1 LDAGLDAIGKR
12 KGRVDGRELAKGTEC
27 GVVVLAVGKGDDG
40 EVILGDSWIGR
51 DSEVGAKVGS
61 SDGRIGYD
69 SEGGIGIDRGDLELL
84 VSSIVMARRG
94 ARERVRSI
102 EAARAKG
109 ETSVWERISRPLR
122 RTKREMMEE
131 SEGREW
137 GEERRVRR
145 ER

>member
-84 VSSIVMARRG
+84 VLLVPSCGPRREVTTDL
-94 ARERVRSI
+94 RMSNHVLL
-102 EAARAKG
+102 AA
-109 ETSVWERISRPLR
+109 ETGVPLA
-122 RTKREMMEE
+122 RTK
-131 SEGREW
+131 S
-137 GEERRVRR
+137 VNK
-145 ER
+145 